1 MTPPYNYSTRVR
13 FEWADAYKGVA
24 ILFVVMIHVFGRFMG
39 LYPMRCFQ
47 WYVIGFLHGIA
58 DCAVPAF
65 LLLSVIVNVNSLLRN
80 NDYRRYF
87 LNRLQTI
94 AYPYVIW
101 SVLYYFLYIRQKGFS
116 FSLSNLFHLIL
127 IGKAYD
133 HLYFLWVLLQIIVV
147 LPLLIPLFR
156 KMSVM
161 KIILS
166 IIALNL
172 CVKVGLIVIL
182 HSNTLLERSA
192 LRYIPMIL
200 MGIYLASKPIELSR
214 RIKQSAPWII
224 LLVIIAGYFYIPDS
238 MIVHNHESRLSII
251 SHSPSNIKDER
262 GNHFLPHGTRVFT
275 STNTYTRGDM
285 KTSWHAIFHAI
296 RKSVRSWFFTLL
308 ASLCLML
315 FAIRWHSVSRLK
327 ILFERIGEYSLQIYL
342 VHPMLLLVLD
352 RLQFV
357 SAYIGKFI
365 TMILYILFAIL
376 LSYMFAQLAERLR
389 ISRLLFGR

>member
-1 MTPPYNYSTRVR
+1 MTPPSNHTTRVR

-39 LYPMRCFQ
+39 LYPVRSFQ
-47 WYVIGFLHGIA
+47 WYVIGFMHGIA

-65 LLLSVIVNVNSLLRN
+65 LLLSVIVNVNSLLLK
-80 NDYRRYF
+80 NDYRRYY

-101 SVLYYFLYIRQKGFS
+101 SVLYYFLYIRQKGFT

-147 LPLLIPLFR
+147 LPLLIPIFR
-156 KMSVM
+156 KMPIM
-161 KIILS
+161 TIILS
-166 IIALNL
+166 IIALNV
-172 CVKVGLIVIL
+172 CVKVGLILIL
-182 HSNTLLERSA
+182 HSNSLLERSA
-192 LRYIPMIL
+192 LRYTPMIL
-200 MGIYLASKPIELSR
+200 MGIYFASKPMDLSR
-214 RIKQSAPWII
+214 RIKQFAPWII
-224 LLVIIAGYFYIPDS
+224 LLVIIAGFFYIPDS

-251 SHSPSNIKDER
+251 SHSFANIKDER
-262 GNHFLPHGTRVFT
+262 GKHSLPLGVSAFT
-275 STNTYTRGDM
+275 AKNTYSHGPSQN
-285 KTSWHAIFHAI
+285 SWHSMFHAI

-315 FAIRWHSVSRLK
+315 LAIKWRSGSRLK
-327 ILFERIGEYSLQIYL
+327 IMFERVGVYSLQIYL
-342 VHPMLLLVLD
+342 FHPMLLLVLD

-365 TMILYILFAIL
+365 TMILYIFFAIL
-376 LSYMFAQLAERLR
+376 LSYVFAQLAERLH
-389 ISRLLFGR
+389 ISRFLFGR

>member
-1 MTPPYNYSTRVR
+1 MTPPSNHTTRVR

-39 LYPMRCFQ
+39 LYPVRCFQ

-65 LLLSVIVNVNSLLRN
+65 LLLSVIVNANSLLLKK
-80 NDYRRYF
+80 DYRRYYI
-87 LNRLQTI
+87 NRLQTI

-116 FSLSNLFHLIL
+116 FSLFDLFHLIL

-147 LPLLIPLFR
+147 LPFLIPIFR
-156 KMSVM
+156 KMPVM

-182 HSNTLLERSA
+182 HSNSLLERSA

-200 MGIYLASKPIELSR
+200 MGIYLASKPRELSR
-214 RIKQSAPWII
+214 RIQQSAPWII
-224 LLVIIAGYFYIPDS
+224 LMVMIAGFFYIPDS

-251 SHSPSNIKDER
+251 SHSFPNIMDER
-262 GNHFLPHGTRVFT
+262 GNHFLPLGVNANGSKSASLHN
-275 STNTYTRGDM
+275 SAQ
-285 KTSWHAIFHAI
+285 TSWHAIFHAI

-308 ASLCLML
+308 ASLSLML
-315 FAIRWHSVSRLK
+315 LAIEWSSGSRLK
-327 ILFERIGEYSLQIYL
+327 NLFELIGEYSLQIYL
-342 VHPMLLLVLD
+342 FHPMVLLVLD

-357 SAYIGKFI
+357 SAYIGKFL

-376 LSYMFAQLAERLR
+376 LSYMFAKLAERLR
-389 ISRLLFGR
+389 ISRFLFGR